1 MSKLSNIHVGILIV
15 VFLMLRIRA
24 ANDDENENDMRIMR
38 SLSKTLIIRRV
49 TIAERTKNAQD
60 DRACLLFN
68 ERGHLSD
75 KLKERQVYVPKHSPL
90 TLGQLSYDPDP
101 ERSREWLNYV
111 MAYNAYQYERCKALY
126 VKVSNTLHADGPRHM
141 ILLKRT
147 RNSLWRYSRD
157 LAELLK
163 SYLSLE
169 VKYAIVLGEVAPHFQ
184 TVSTTHD
191 ATAHDIEWRVLTND
205 LREERVALVDVSAEL
220 TIGTGRP
227 SPHRPF
233 MTAGAR
239 NESEQSMVSH
249 KDATDD
255 SVLGLKYS
263 PLSPEELSMEP
274 TPDMSDERLRY
285 VMEYNALMFDKYRFK
300 SAQLTKVLD
309 DVPMTPEFRHGLEN
323 QQEQVRA
330 MMESYLSTEHKY
342 AEKLRQTAPH
352 ARLDSEEDYPQ
363 TPDLVNTDGEGTE
376 ASEPVSTSD
385 VHAPVASSTCV
396 NSEGQI
402 ELDLD
407 GPPLK
412 LPTGS
417 DGPSNLLPSA
427 HDNDQSP
434 LGSQALNGPADMSRP
449 CEPPDPIQD
458 TDAGDGV
465 WDIVLDDITELPN
478 IADDFGTPV
487 CVPRP
492 TYDVHLSPVVHDA
505 ESGISAHSV
514 RTNGKRPVFSINR
527 PQKRTR
533 SGQYFA
539 DSGRAEERRVQSPDR
554 TRRLMTEII

>member
-1 MSKLSNIHVGILIV
+1 MSRLSKIHIVILIV
-15 VFLMLRIRA
+15 VFLVHCIQA
-24 ANDDENENDMRIMR
+24 ADDSKNEKKKM
-38 SLSKTLIIRRV
+38 KTLSGFLMKKRAGAV
-49 TIAERTKNAQD
+49 KAKTAQTD
-60 DRACLLFN
+60 KGLLT
-68 ERGHLSD
+68 EADLHHLSQY
-75 KLKERQVYVPKHSPL
+75 LKKRLAYVPKKSPL
-90 TLGQLSYDPDP
+90 SLGQLSHDPDP
-101 ERSREWLNYV
+101 ERSIEWLTYV
-111 MAYNAYQYERCKALY
+111 MEYNAYQYERYKALY
-126 VKVSNTLHADGPRHM
+126 VKVSKTILHYAGPGHTLCST
-141 ILLKRT
+141 KRS
-147 RNSLWRYSRD
+147 NSLWRYSRKFAQ
-157 LAELLK
+157 LMK
-163 SYLSLE
+163 SHLSLE
-169 VKYAIVLGEVAPHFQ
+169 VRYAIVLGEMAPHFQ
-184 TVSTTHD
+184 TVATTQD
-191 ATAHDIEWRVLTND
+191 EEAHDLEWKILAKE
-205 LREERVALVDVSAEL
+205 LREERVALVDRVLAMRANKVS
-220 TIGTGRP
+220 
-227 SPHRPF
+227 
-233 MTAGAR
+233 
-239 NESEQSMVSH
+239 VSH